1 MATLISGR
9 VNFRARNY
17 QGHRGIFHQ
26 ENIRILSG
34 YAPDN
39 SFTTP
44 EAKTDEIEKKNRQIH
59 NYNSGFQGPFLSN

>member
-1 MATLISGR
+1 MATLISGK

-39 SFTTP
+39 RVSQHLKQKPMKLKRKIDKSTIIIQDF
-44 EAKTDEIEKKNRQIH
+44 KV
-59 NYNSGFQGPFLSN
+59 PF